1 MGYYSEIKEQANNL
15 DRCQSHYTE
24 LKKKW
29 QRSQM
34 LRFHLCNILKM
45 IKIKEMKHRLVVV
58 GAWGWWWEKV
68 L

>member
-1 MGYYSEIKEQANNL
+1 MSKSLHGV
-15 DRCQSHYTE
+15 
-24 LKKKW
+24 KKKW